1 MPCGMRAAA
10 LALAL
15 LLCAPATADITRIED
30 VEESHRM
37 WQGGDFVFVLD
48 VRSEEEYEG
57 GHIEGAYLQVDMAT
71 TGAIPDWARGCED
84 CAIAVYCRSG
94 SRAQVAAGHL
104 EAAGFTR
111 LYNILGVNQWTE
123 AGFPLVT
130 GPYVPPRDPAC
141 HTSGECSASEPDDDD
156 DGGGGQSISTAAAVG
171 IAVGGAAGLALVGAL
186 CWWVMCHR
194 PRVRAS
200 NVRKFW
206 NRTQRSSNDDLNI

>member
-15 LLCAPATADITRIED
+15 LLCAPASADITRMED
-30 VEESHRM
+30 VTESHQM
-37 WQGGDFVFVLD
+37 WQDGYFVFVLD
-48 VRSEEEYEG
+48 VRSDEEYEG

-71 TGAIPDWARGCED
+71 TAAIPDWMRGCED

-94 SRAQVAAGHL
+94 RRAQIAAEHL

-141 HTSGECSASEPDDDD
+141 HTSGVCSASMPDDDD
-156 DGGGGQSISTAAAVG
+156 DGGGGQSISVGAAVG
-171 IAVGGAAGLALVGAL
+171 IAVGGAAGVALVCAV

-194 PRVRAS
+194 PKVRAS
-200 NVRKFW
+200 NVKKFW
-206 NRTQRSSNDDLNI
+206 ARAETQRSGED

>member
-15 LLCAPATADITRIED
+15 LLCAPATADITRIDD
-30 VEESHRM
+30 VTVSHKM
-37 WQGGDFVFVLD
+37 WLDGYFVFVLD
-48 VRSEEEYEG
+48 VRSDEEYEG

-71 TGAIPDWARGCED
+71 TAAIPDWARGCED

-141 HTSGECSASEPDDDD
+141 HTSGVCSASMPDDDD
-156 DGGGGQSISTAAAVG
+156 DGGGGQSISVGAAVG
-171 IAVGGAAGLALVGAL
+171 IAVGGAAGLALVCAVS
-186 CWWVMCHR
+186 WWVMCHR
-194 PRVRAS
+194 PKVRAS
-200 NVRKFW
+200 NVKKFW
-206 NRTQRSSNDDLNI
+206 VQAETQRSGED